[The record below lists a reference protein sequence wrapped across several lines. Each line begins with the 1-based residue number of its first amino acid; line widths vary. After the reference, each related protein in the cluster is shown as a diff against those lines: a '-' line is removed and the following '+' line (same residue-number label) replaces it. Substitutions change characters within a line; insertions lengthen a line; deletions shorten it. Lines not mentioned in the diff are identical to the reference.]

1 MSLELEAYIA
11 HFKSLHYQLAEII
24 RGMHDDELNWVPIAE
39 QTNSAAVL
47 VTHMLG
53 AESFRIHQLAGGVDI
68 DRDRDSE
75 FLVNSSSVTGLES
88 FLDNIGTSTEDIL
101 NRLSSE
107 DLDQTRPA
115 VRAYEGEETVRWH
128 ILHTI
133 EHSGIH
139 IGHLTLT
146 RQLYAARYQHTSGG

>member
-11 HFKSLHYQLAEII
+11 HFKSLHDQLAEII
-24 RGMHDDELNWVPIAE
+24 RGMPNDELNWIPIAE

-53 AESFRIHQLAGGVDI
+53 AESFRIHQLAGVMDI
-68 DRDRDSE
+68 NRDRDSE
-75 FLVNSSSVTGLES
+75 FLVNSSSVSELES
-88 FLDNIGTSTEDIL
+88 FLDNIGTRTEDIL

-115 VRAYEGEETVRWH
+115 VRSYEGERTVRWH

-133 EHSGIH
+133 EHFGIH

-146 RQLYAARYQHTSGG
+146 RQLYAAGYPHITG